1 MLLNN
6 ESLLN
11 TGTHFLPTIKSS
23 ARILLMEEESSMN
36 FMKWDYRK
44 HDLWQTVVAKK
55 IYACMD

>member
-23 ARILLMEEESSMN
+23 ARILLIEEEINELHEVGLGNM
-36 FMKWDYRK
+36 
-44 HDLWQTVVAKK
+44 
-55 IYACMD
+55 IYGRR

>member
-11 TGTHFLPTIKSS
+11 TGTHFLPSIKSS

-36 FMKWDYRK
+36 FMKWD
-44 HDLWQTVVAKK
+44 
-55 IYACMD
+55 